1 MDAARRHR
9 SNDRKLHVRLV
20 ITGALGHIGSR
31 LIRELPEVCPG
42 AEIVLIDNLATQR
55 FASLYGLPAAGNY
68 EFVEADILDADLIR
82 LFEHAD
88 AVVHLAA
95 LTHTAT
101 DEGRIQ
107 MERVNVRGTER
118 VARACVASGAALLF
132 PSTTSVY
139 GAPEGVVSEDCAPG
153 DLRPQS
159 PYAAWKLQS
168 EELLRSLARREGLR
182 FVIFRMGT
190 IFGPSV
196 GMRFHT
202 AVNQFC
208 WRAVARQ
215 PLEVWRTAS
224 HQYRPY
230 LDLADA
236 VRAMLFVVRRRQFD
250 ARVHNVLTVNATV
263 QQVVDTLSG
272 YVPDLRITYVDSPLM
287 NELSYYV
294 DNSRFTDL
302 GFEFTGSLARGVGD
316 TVAMLTA
323 AQSRYAGHGP
333 SSR

>member
-1 MDAARRHR
+1 MR
-9 SNDRKLHVRLV
+9 VV

-55 FASLYGLPAAGNY
+55 FASLYDLPAAGNY
-68 EFVEADILDADLIR
+68 EFVEADILDADLPR
-82 LFEHAD
+82 LFAGAD

-95 LTHTAT
+95 LTHTDS
-101 DEGRIQ
+101 DEGRVQ
-107 MERVNVRGTER
+107 MERVNVEGTER
-118 VARACVASGAALLF
+118 VARACVASDAALLF

-139 GAPEGVVSEDCAPG
+139 GTPEGVVTEDCDPS

-168 EELLRSLARREGLR
+168 EEFVRSLGREEGLR

-190 IFGPSV
+190 IFGPSP

-208 WRAVARQ
+208 WRAVSRQ
-215 PLEVWRTAS
+215 PVEVWRTAS

-236 VRAMLFVVRRRQFD
+236 VRAMIFVLRRGQFD
-250 ARVHNVLTVNATV
+250 ARVYNVLSVNATV
-263 QQVVDTLSG
+263 AQVVEVLSS
-272 YVPDLRITYVDSPLM
+272 YVPDLQIAHVDSPLM
-287 NELSYYV
+287 NRLSYSV
-294 DNSRFTDL
+294 DNKRFSRL
-302 GFEFTGSLARGVGD
+302 GFQFTGTLARGIGD
-316 TVAMLTA
+316 TVAMLTGVRSPLA
-323 AQSRYAGHGP
+323 AGHGP
-333 SSR
+333 TTR